1 MSLKTFQIAA
11 AILLL
16 LGLGTACDEHP
27 GNVTTETRS
36 VAAEGAARAEVRIE
50 MGAGELRLSSAD
62 QANLLEASF
71 EFNRE
76 RLRPEVLYRVVGGK
90 GVLDVRHGRRHGINF
105 GPTKNRWDLTLSR
118 ALPLDL
124 NINLGAGH
132 SELDLR
138 DLDLGKVEIDMG
150 VGEVNLDLRGPHAA
164 GFTVKIDGGV
174 GSAKLALPSEVGV
187 RVRVDGG
194 LGSVNPNGLT
204 KQSKGVYVNDAYGKS
219 PVTIEVDIDAGIGS
233 VDLNA
238 ESSGRIRI

>member
-1 MSLKTFQIAA
+1 MCLKRIQITAA
-11 AILLL
+11 VLLL
-16 LGLGTACDEHP
+16 LGLGAACDDR
-27 GNVTTETRS
+27 GAVTTETRS
-36 VAAEGAARAEVRIE
+36 VAPEGAVKAEVRIE
-50 MGAGELRLSSAD
+50 MGAGELRLNSAE

-90 GVLDVRHGRRHGINF
+90 GVLDVRHGRRHNINF
-105 GPTKNRWDLTLSR
+105 GPTKNRWDLTLGR

-124 NINLGAGH
+124 DINLGAGH

-138 DLDLGKVEIDMG
+138 DLNLTKVEIDMG
-150 VGEVNLDLRGPHAA
+150 VGEVNLDLRGPRAS
-164 GFTVKIDGGV
+164 GFSVKIDGGV

-187 RVRVDGG
+187 RVKVDGG
-194 LGSVNPNGLT
+194 LGSVNPRGLT

-233 VDLNA
+233 LDLNA
-238 ESSGRIRI
+238 EPPAQIKA